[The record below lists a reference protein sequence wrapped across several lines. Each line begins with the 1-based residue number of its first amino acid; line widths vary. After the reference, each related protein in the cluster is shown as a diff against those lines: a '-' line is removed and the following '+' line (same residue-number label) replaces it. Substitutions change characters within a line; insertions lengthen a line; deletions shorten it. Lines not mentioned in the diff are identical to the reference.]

1 MNAKTVKI
9 TPQIRLHEE
18 IYESFNVNDLTWF
31 AWDDGEAKTFHY
43 EVGSKKF
50 LRDFFPSA
58 EVFKGPIISFTLKQ
72 SNHVWEWL
80 TSNLLEEDFGTVEED
95 NKREVYKFDEL
106 DSVELLDKFADA
118 LDTALKESGVYK
130 IMETPDFKEGFSRYY
145 L

>member
-31 AWDDGEAKTFHY
+31 AWDDGEIKTFHY

-72 SNHVWEWL
+72 SNHVWEWI
-80 TSNLLEEDFGTVEED
+80 TKE
-95 NKREVYKFDEL
+95 KFISL
-106 DSVELLDKFADA
+106 MSWIVRNFWIGSQTL
-118 LDTALKESGVYK
+118 
-130 IMETPDFKEGFSRYY
+130 
-145 L
+145 

>member
-31 AWDDGEAKTFHY
+31 AWDDGEIKTFHY

-58 EVFKGPIISFTLKQ
+58 
-72 SNHVWEWL
+72 
-80 TSNLLEEDFGTVEED
+80 
-95 NKREVYKFDEL
+95 
-106 DSVELLDKFADA
+106 
-118 LDTALKESGVYK
+118 
-130 IMETPDFKEGFSRYY
+130 
-145 L
+145 